1 MLYKD
6 EPHLYIFTGH
16 FGSGKT
22 EVAVN
27 FALDHKRTMPDAKVA
42 LIDMD
47 IINPFFRSADA
58 RGILEKNGI
67 VVETMLYAN
76 TNVDAPALTG
86 RMASIIED
94 RSSYVILD
102 IGGDDLGARAC
113 GYYADII
120 NNRPHTVYFVMN
132 PFRPF
137 TAEPELALKVFREIE
152 NATLTGIDE
161 ILDNSNLLDYTDHKT
176 IAHGSSKTDA
186 IAKQLGLPVRCRAVM
201 KKNSSAVACAEALFP
216 PEEILLMDEY
226 VKLLFSRT

>member
-27 FALDHKRTMPDAKVA
+27 FALDLKRTKPDAKVA

-113 GYYADII
+113 GYYAEII
-120 NNRPHTVYFVMN
+120 KNRPHTVYFVMN

-161 ILDNSNLLDYTDHKT
+161 ILDNSNLLDYTDPKT
-176 IAHGSSKTDA
+176 IAYGSAKTA
-186 IAKQLGLPVRCRAVM
+186 LVANALGLPVRCHAVM
-201 KKNSSAVACAEALFP
+201 KKNPSAVACAEALFP
-216 PEEILLMDEY
+216 DDELLIMDEY

>member
-27 FALDHKRTMPDAKVA
+27 FALDLKRTKPDAKVA

-137 TAEPELALKVFREIE
+137 TAEPELALKVFREI
-152 NATLTGIDE
+152 
-161 ILDNSNLLDYTDHKT
+161 
-176 IAHGSSKTDA
+176 
-186 IAKQLGLPVRCRAVM
+186 
-201 KKNSSAVACAEALFP
+201 
-216 PEEILLMDEY
+216 
-226 VKLLFSRT
+226 